1 MIRGHVAPCEISAR
15 GNAQLLIGDR
25 VFLNQGVVIAA
36 KESIE
41 IGDDT
46 LIGDFS
52 AIYDSNYHQ
61 LDPSHPDKPRP
72 VTIGKNVW
80 LGNGV
85 LVLPGSQ
92 IGDHTVVAARS
103 VVKGSL
109 PPRVLAAGNP
119 AVVVRQLEI
128 PGRLAAVD
136 GACDRRGAGHQSPA
150 GATRPPPGPPARR
163 PAAGAAVAPAQPV
176 HAWRSS
182 LLVANDHRSVTS
194 RSMSGGLNVCEAE
207 SDLCRLLPQVKCL
220 TLKSQP
226 RYFVR
231 IAQKTGRD
239 V

>member
-1 MIRGHVAPCEISAR
+1 MKKNLSLYLKSAICTVWFRLHGFHASLVACEGRLPVLSGTGTMRAGRRFVVRGRVAPCELSAD
-15 GNAQLLIGDR
+15 NAGQLLIGER

-52 AIYDSNYHQ
+52 AIYDSNWHQ
-61 LDPSHPDKPRP
+61 LDPAHPDKPRP

-85 LVLPGSQ
+85 LVLPGSS

-128 PGRLAAVD
+128 PEGW
-136 GACDRRGAGHQSPA
+136 RRG
-150 GATRPPPGPPARR
+150 
-163 PAAGAAVAPAQPV
+163 
-176 HAWRSS
+176 
-182 LLVANDHRSVTS
+182 
-194 RSMSGGLNVCEAE
+194 
-207 SDLCRLLPQVKCL
+207 
-220 TLKSQP
+220 
-226 RYFVR
+226 
-231 IAQKTGRD
+231 
-239 V
+239 

>member
-1 MIRGHVAPCEISAR
+1 VLVGGGNIRIGHRFVIRGRVAPCELSAEA
-15 GNAQLLIGDR
+15 NSQLIIGDR
-25 VFLNQGVVIAA
+25 VFLNQGVVVAA

-41 IGDDT
+41 IGDDS

-103 VVKGSL
+103 VVKGAL

-128 PGRLAAVD
+128 PD
-136 GACDRRGAGHQSPA
+136 GWRRG
-150 GATRPPPGPPARR
+150 
-163 PAAGAAVAPAQPV
+163 
-176 HAWRSS
+176 
-182 LLVANDHRSVTS
+182 
-194 RSMSGGLNVCEAE
+194 
-207 SDLCRLLPQVKCL
+207 
-220 TLKSQP
+220 
-226 RYFVR
+226 
-231 IAQKTGRD
+231 
-239 V
+239 

>member
-1 MIRGHVAPCEISAR
+1 MKKTPYLYIKSAVCTAWFRLHGFQTSLVACDGRLPVLTGGGTIRIGRRFVIRGRVAPCELTAEAH
-15 GNAQLLIGDR
+15 AQLLIGDR

-80 LGNGV
+80 LGSGV
-85 LVLPGSQ
+85 LVLPGSR

-103 VVKGSL
+103 VVKGNL

-119 AVVVRQLEI
+119 AVVVRELEI
-128 PGRLAAVD
+128 PEGW
-136 GACDRRGAGHQSPA
+136 RRG
-150 GATRPPPGPPARR
+150 
-163 PAAGAAVAPAQPV
+163 
-176 HAWRSS
+176 
-182 LLVANDHRSVTS
+182 
-194 RSMSGGLNVCEAE
+194 
-207 SDLCRLLPQVKCL
+207 
-220 TLKSQP
+220 
-226 RYFVR
+226 
-231 IAQKTGRD
+231 
-239 V
+239 

>member
-1 MIRGHVAPCEISAR
+1 MRKTPYLYLRSAVCTVLFRLHGFRVSLVCCDGRLPVLNGGGNIRIGSRFVIRGHVAPCELTSEADS
-15 GNAQLLIGDR
+15 QLLIGDR
-25 VFLNQGVVIAA
+25 VFLNQGVVVAA

-41 IGDDT
+41 IGDDS

-103 VVKGSL
+103 VVKGTL

-128 PGRLAAVD
+128 PD
-136 GACDRRGAGHQSPA
+136 GWRRG
-150 GATRPPPGPPARR
+150 
-163 PAAGAAVAPAQPV
+163 
-176 HAWRSS
+176 
-182 LLVANDHRSVTS
+182 
-194 RSMSGGLNVCEAE
+194 
-207 SDLCRLLPQVKCL
+207 
-220 TLKSQP
+220 
-226 RYFVR
+226 
-231 IAQKTGRD
+231 
-239 V
+239 